1 MTHLTDRQRAFKA
14 ATRQLK
20 IAYRSDI
27 YDSRI
32 AYEAFKAVRKEQLVA
47 ALDKLA
53 QDYTDESLRLRKE
66 KDQCQD

>member
-14 ATRQLK
+14 AIRQLK

-32 AYEAFKAVRKEQLVA
+32 AHETFKAVRKEQLVA
-47 ALDKLA
+47 AMDTLA